1 MGVPSTEYS
10 ATDAISV
17 IGNHMYHRD
26 EKIFINK
33 FLNKVHTK
41 EQISIH
47 LGLCRLINYDTAV

>member
-41 EQISIH
+41 RTDINS
-47 LGLCRLINYDTAV
+47 LGPVSAN